1 MYRSY
6 VRPDGERSRDDD
18 AHLLRALER
27 SRERRPELAPALAFL
42 EDTLLRGKSEAQRL
56 VTLKFQQLT
65 GPITAKGAEDTAFYR
80 YGRLLSLNEVGGDP
94 ALFGNAPEAFHQQC
108 LERAAEWPAALL
120 ALSTH
125 DTKRGED
132 TRARLSVLSEM
143 PALWAERLAQ
153 WQGLLPA
160 TERPHPADLNTFFQ
174 NLIGCWPLEGQ
185 RNDLPERLS
194 AYMLKALREAKL
206 RSSWARPDEAYEARV
221 LSAVRELLANADFV
235 SSVEAFHELI
245 SPYGAQNSLSAALIR
260 LTAPGVPDVYQGC
273 ELWNQSLV
281 DPDNRRPVEYARREQ
296 LLSGLEAEAP
306 FSAAQRTLAEY
317 RSGEIKLLLTYR
329 ALQLRREHPQLL
341 SEGDYQ
347 PLDAGEYALAFARA
361 RGAQTLG
368 IRRRM
373 GRTNAEPSGGKIPQ
387 RPQRRRRQRERP
399 AASGRRAAALSAGAA
414 V

>member
-1 MYRSY
+1 M
-6 VRPDGERSRDDD
+6 
-18 AHLLRALER
+18 
-27 SRERRPELAPALAFL
+27 
-42 EDTLLRGKSEAQRL
+42 LRGKSEAQRL

-281 DPDNRRPVEYARREQ
+281 DPDNRRPVEYARREH

-306 FSAAQRTLAEY
+306 FSAAQRTLAV
-317 RSGEIKLLLTYR
+317 
-329 ALQLRREHPQLL
+329 L

-361 RGAQTLG
+361 RGAQTLVTVAP
-368 IRRRM
+368 RL
-373 GRTNAEPSGGKIPQ
+373 TYTLTQAQ
-387 RPQRRRRQRERP
+387 RPWALGDVWGEQTLSLPEGRYRNVL
-399 AASGRRAAALSAGAA
+399 SGEDVNVSGPLRLADVLRHFPLALLFKDSSAALE
-414 V
+414 